1 MTITTYGELLSLL
14 DDMGFIAFGGRT
26 GIPNLA
32 DVTRADA
39 WHTGRDTDPWEW
51 KRMLS
56 ERRDGI
62 YTRVEGGQA
71 LFISHACILS
81 SSPRIRLRC
90 PWKNAGKWGRFRR
103 LCGKCIACFCDRIP
117 GPNMICAPA
126 RRRRASMARWK
137 G

>member
-39 WHTGRDTDPWEW
+39 WHTGQDTDPWEW

-71 LFISHACILS
+71 LFISHAWHPCLHRRVYACAALGRALGNGAGFAGCVGNA
-81 SSPRIRLRC
+81 SPVFATGYL
-90 PWKNAGKWGRFRR
+90 GQT
-103 LCGKCIACFCDRIP
+103 
-117 GPNMICAPA
+117 
-126 RRRRASMARWK
+126 
-137 G
+137 

>member
-32 DVTRADA
+32 DVTCADA

-56 ERRDGI
+56 
-62 YTRVEGGQA
+62 
-71 LFISHACILS
+71 
-81 SSPRIRLRC
+81 
-90 PWKNAGKWGRFRR
+90 
-103 LCGKCIACFCDRIP
+103 
-117 GPNMICAPA
+117 
-126 RRRRASMARWK
+126 
-137 G
+137 